1 MVMRLM
7 NNTLTDAMAGNIISV
22 GSELGVDLSASD
34 VKNIAIITLHKIV
47 FASEP
52 SDVKNIKNAV
62 CEIIGNS
69 EKIGDYLHSTLC
81 EITAENDAII
91 NKMISE
97 KRCDLRWWK
106 L

>member
-1 MVMRLM
+1 MRLM

-34 VKNIAIITLHKIV
+34 VKNIAII
-47 FASEP
+47 
-52 SDVKNIKNAV
+52 
-62 CEIIGNS
+62 
-69 EKIGDYLHSTLC
+69 
-81 EITAENDAII
+81 